1 MQVAGSTI
9 AQSAAFTATELSV
22 LLRLIDSGILSHT
35 DAKIIRTFKDKYI
48 VTTEVDEPVTETAVD
63 TGVRVIHIILPAFN
77 EEKSL
82 PSLLKRFGHLSNRKN
97 IIVWVVDDG
106 SSDDTARIAKQ
117 GVPGVDVRLVSHTKN
132 LGLGQALLTGI
143 ETAMRHALDDDVL
156 VVMDADDTH
165 DPELITKMLH
175 RIDKGADIAIAS
187 RFVDG
192 GDDRTAPR
200 FRRLLSRGASFVFN
214 TFLPLNGIHDFT
226 SGFRAYRAGLLRR
239 AVNHWGERLI
249 EERGFACMV
258 ELLLKLRYSSPTVA
272 EVPFHL
278 QYDRKQSGSKLKL
291 WRTLGQYLKLAL
303 RDKLE
308 PPPIRMV

>member
-1 MQVAGSTI
+1 MQAGRGTI
-9 AQSAAFTATELSV
+9 GQSAAFSATELSV
-22 LLRLIDSGILSHT
+22 LLRLIDSGVLSHT
-35 DAKIIRTFKDKYI
+35 DAKIIRTFKDRYI
-48 VTTEVDEPVTETAVD
+48 VTNEIDEPEIETSVA
-63 TGVRVIHIILPAFN
+63 TSVRFIHIILPAFN

-82 PSLLKRFGHLSNRKN
+82 PSLLKRFGQLYNRKN
-97 IIVWVVDDG
+97 IVVWVVDDG
-106 SSDDTARIAKQ
+106 SSDKTARIAKQ
-117 GVPGVDVRLVSHTKN
+117 GVPGVDVRLVSHAKN

-143 ETAMRHALDDDVL
+143 KTALRNALDDDVF

-165 DPELITKMLH
+165 DPDLIARMLR
-175 RIDKGADIAIAS
+175 RIDKGADIVIAS

-192 GDDRTAPR
+192 GDDSTAPQ

-258 ELLLKLRYSSPTVA
+258 ELLLKLRYSSPNVA

-303 RDKLE
+303 RDKLA
-308 PPPIRMV
+308 PPPIRTV